1 MVIFSLICYLPVKLN
16 QPEQNFPMTVI
27 DLARFVLGQAC
38 SSDTQAQDMLE
49 RAMIAQVE
57 PLDYFAANLN
67 INETIIYERAANW
80 CAIAFSPVVPARVPS
95 NPRVTRLEAL
105 AHVKTLRARI
115 FDRDVLFTS
124 AGLAELVRIKKQL
137 CLHPQLH
144 RRICLVPPRALRQGI
159 AKRSARL
166 LLDHARTRLARR
178 WPFASA
184 HLDLTIGARIIF
196 VLALIVLV
204 IIGALT
210 PLAMR
215 AFLVPAM
222 AFLILLPAG
231 LRLAAA
237 WFSTRN
243 DFNPIVAPVANE
255 DLPLYTIL
263 IPLRDEANMVPQL
276 ASAMKRL
283 DYPPEKLDIKF
294 VVESRSEP
302 TIKSVLAVLDDMRFE
317 LVIVPDQEPRTK
329 PKALNFALPMARGE
343 FIVVYDAEDIP
354 QPDQLRRAAAL
365 FVDEP
370 GLDCL
375 QAELVIDNANE
386 NWLTALFCGEYAGQ
400 FGLLLPALSRW
411 HMPLPLGGTSNHFRV
426 RSLREMGGWDA
437 FNVTEDADLGTRLT
451 RLRYRVGTFCSR
463 TYEEA
468 PITLSAW
475 ISQRTR
481 WMKGWMQTFIVHNRH
496 PGQFLKDIGWRNFL
510 VFQAFVGGMIISA
523 PLHTVFFAVLAW
535 RLLGSS
541 ATAGLLSD
549 PWGVIQII
557 ILLAGYGAAFIV
569 AALGL
574 MRLGLNHLIK
584 YQLLLPF
591 YWILNSLAAILAVY
605 ELLTRPY
612 FWAKTKHGITRFARG
627 ADTKPD

>member
-1 MVIFSLICYLPVKLN
+1 
-16 QPEQNFPMTVI
+16 
-27 DLARFVLGQAC
+27 
-38 SSDTQAQDMLE
+38 MLE
-49 RAMIAQVE
+49 RAMISEVE
-57 PLDYFAANLN
+57 PLDYFAVNMN
-67 INETIIYERAANW
+67 INETIIYERAAQW
-80 CAIAFSPVVPARVPS
+80 CALAFSPVVPSEVPT
-95 NPRVTRLEAL
+95 NPRITRLEAL

-124 AGLAELVRIKKQL
+124 AGLNELVRIKKQL
-137 CLHPQLH
+137 LLYPQLH
-144 RRICLVPPRALRQGI
+144 KRICLVPPRALREGI
-159 AKRSARL
+159 AARSSKL
-166 LLDHARTRLARR
+166 LLNQARTRLACR

-184 HLDLTIGARIIF
+184 HLDLTLGARIFF
-196 VLALIVLV
+196 VVWLIGLVMIAALVPF
-204 IIGALT
+204 T
-210 PLAMR
+210 MR
-215 AFLVPAM
+215 PFLVPLM

-237 WFSTRN
+237 WFSARN
-243 DFNPIVAPVANE
+243 DFCPIVAPVPDN
-255 DLPLYTIL
+255 DLPVYTIL

-276 ASAMKRL
+276 AAAMKRL

-302 TIKSVLAVLDDMRFE
+302 TIKNVMAALDDVRFE

-343 FIVVYDAEDIP
+343 FVVVYDAEDIV
-354 QPDQLRRAAAL
+354 QPDQLRRAVAL
-365 FVDEP
+365 FVNEP

-451 RLRYRVGTFCSR
+451 RLRYRISTFSSR

-468 PITLSAW
+468 PITIGAW
-475 ISQRTR
+475 MSQRTR

-496 PGQFLKDIGWRNFL
+496 PVKFLQDIGWRNFL

-523 PLHTVFFAVLAW
+523 PLHSVFFVVFGL
-535 RLLGSS
+535 RLLAGGTSG
-541 ATAGLLSD
+541 GLLSD

-557 ILLAGYGAAFIV
+557 ILVAGYGSTFIV
-569 AALGL
+569 ATLGL
-574 MRLGLNHLIK
+574 HRLGLNHLIK

-591 YWILNSLAAILAVY
+591 YWIFNSLAAMLAGY

-627 ADTKPD
+627 ADAGGK

>member
-1 MVIFSLICYLPVKLN
+1 
-16 QPEQNFPMTVI
+16 
-27 DLARFVLGQAC
+27 
-38 SSDTQAQDMLE
+38 
-49 RAMIAQVE
+49 MISEVE
-57 PLDYFAANLN
+57 PLDYFAANMN
-67 INETIIYERAANW
+67 INETIIYERAAKW
-80 CAIAFSPVVPARVPS
+80 CALAFSPVVPAQVPA
-95 NPRVTRLEAL
+95 NPQFTRLEAL
-105 AHVKTLRARI
+105 AYVKTLRTRI

-137 CLHPQLH
+137 LLYPQLH
-144 RRICLVPPRALRQGI
+144 RRICLVPPRALREGI
-159 AKRSARL
+159 ADRSSRL
-166 LLDHARTRLARR
+166 LLEQARTRLARR

-184 HLDLTIGARIIF
+184 HLDLTLGARIFFACLLI
-196 VLALIVLV
+196 ALVM
-204 IIGALT
+204 IGALT
-210 PLAMR
+210 PFGMR

-222 AFLILLPAG
+222 AFLILVPAG

-237 WFSTRN
+237 GFSARN
-243 DFNPIVAPVANE
+243 DFQPIIAPLADD
-255 DLPLYTIL
+255 DLPVYTIL

-276 ASAMKRL
+276 AAAMKRL

-294 VVESRSEP
+294 VVESRSKP
-302 TIKSVLAVLDDMRFE
+302 TLDSVGAQLGDARFE

-343 FIVVYDAEDIP
+343 FVVVYDAEDIP
-354 QPDQLRRAAAL
+354 QPDQLRRAVAL

-451 RLRYRVGTFCSR
+451 RLRYRIGTFSSR

-468 PITLSAW
+468 PITLDAW

-496 PGQFLKDIGWRNFL
+496 PVKFIKDIGWRNFL

-523 PLHTVFFAVLAW
+523 PLHTVFFAVLVW
-535 RLLGSS
+535 RLLTGS
-541 ATAGLLSD
+541 ATGGLLSD

-557 ILLAGYGAAFIV
+557 ILVAGYGATFIV

-574 MRLGLNHLIK
+574 FRLGLNHLIK

-591 YWILNSLAAILAVY
+591 YWIFNSLAAMLAVY

-612 FWAKTKHGITRFARG
+612 FWAKTKHME
-627 ADTKPD
+627 